1 MNTTGVEK
9 FDLNWATVNG
19 EILRIRPWQ
28 DNLVLVYLQETSS
41 APDAPLLTLALPNGQ
56 VNGQDI
62 SAMVGDQIRVTG
74 WLQDWPY
81 TESLAQF
88 LSRSRRPN
96 LHKELSLPDIHIQR
110 ALTCIVPEESAR
122 LEDDE
127 DIPADA
133 QTNFARVEGSIAR
146 TWEYGGHK
154 YCRVI
159 VFDRHTQLK
168 DDGKR
173 QPHYLSIQFTGGMV
187 GGRPIQ
193 ISSKAGTKNALCPGT
208 RIRVS
213 GRLIHRL
220 YFENLRDYLNDA
232 KRVDLLSN
240 MPDADRVNADV
251 RVRYVQVMLEA
262 RSLMQF
268 A

>member
-28 DNLVLVYLQETSS
+28 DNLVLFYLRETSS
-41 APDAPLLTLALPNGQ
+41 ASDEALLTLALPNGQ

-74 WLQDWPY
+74 WLQDWSY

-96 LHKELSLPDIHIQR
+96 LQKELNLPCMNIQR
-110 ALTCIVPEESAR
+110 ALTCIIPEESGQ
-122 LEDDE
+122 LGDDE
-127 DIPADA
+127 DIPEDA
-133 QTNFARVEGSIAR
+133 RTNFARVEGSIAR

-154 YCRVI
+154 YCRVVI
-159 VFDRHTQLK
+159 FDPHTQLSN
-168 DDGKR
+168 DGKR
-173 QPHYLSIQFTGGMV
+173 QPHYLSIQFTNGMV
-187 GGRPIQ
+187 NGRAIQ
-193 ISSKAGTKNALCPGT
+193 VSSKPGTKNALCP
-208 RIRVS
+208 RSRVRVS
-213 GRLIHRL
+213 GRLIHRN
-220 YFENLRDYLNDA
+220 YFENLRDFLNDA
-232 KRVDLLSN
+232 KRMDLLSTL
-240 MPDADRVNADV
+240 PDPDRLIADV

-262 RSLMQF
+262 RNLMLF
-268 A
+268 E